1 VPACLKR
8 RGAQASDISVVEA
21 HGLIHNKSGRP
32 DYGQIKSM
40 EGEQQVL
47 IRLLQLEQALALDQ
61 AVVFPLFLGARVA
74 AWKIYLSNIFN
85 ASLENFFNYE

>member
-1 VPACLKR
+1 MPACLKR

-47 IRLLQLEQALALDQ
+47 IRLSQLEQALAFDQ
-61 AVVFPLFLGARVA
+61 TLALLFFRRARVA
-74 AWKIYLSNIFN
+74 AWKIYISNMFN
-85 ASLENFFNYE
+85 AP